1 MEDLPNIR
9 WLDTV
14 AVLPDEGHSKE
25 TSLYS
30 SRYIGV
36 QYIMVD
42 NNGYCSWKAFAPKS
56 KDSTGRK
63 RYVGTYRSERDAALA
78 HDCYAR
84 EIGCTT
90 LNFRDEFIYEEEAE
104 KLRLSSSS
112 SISSCSVASLSS
124 CDHDSIT
131 PQQNHDDPSGGGG
144 GGDNNSKLQNEEN
157 CPSLQQ
163 EVSPTTINEIPTQIN
178 EPVEVTTRK
187 QRSYTGSSTSEE
199 PIKSSKAQISKYRGV
214 VWMKRGAPWK
224 AQCAIKK
231 VVQSLGTPYIGT
243 YNTEIEAAVAYD
255 EIIRKHGRSKDE
267 KYLNFP
273 EQDNNDEKLPLSETN
288 RNRKGPI
295 VKKQETKRKRK
306 VEERIS
312 SEKRSRNGSKDK
324 PAARDDDI
332 TNKNNNKEACLSG
345 LAVGNRIA
353 FDFGNDIYFGCI
365 EECDTNNKVN
375 AEWNWNVGFDDG
387 ERYKFDYK
395 DMLSS
400 VTLYDKLKKK
410 EMNSLHSEENNSNII
425 KSNNNNNKE
434 VCLSGLAVGDRIAFD
449 FGNGIYFGCIEECD
463 TNNKVNAEWNWNV
476 SFDDGERYKF
486 DYKDM
491 SSALTLY
498 EELKMKEMKDPG
510 REKKVRKIKDD
521 FIIQKNYVLSTIP
534 KEVKNHFL
542 QVGFALWQK
551 RYLPVLFLGPYDV
564 PPGIIRD
571 EWLAAFEKV
580 SFDVQICI

>member
-36 QYIMVD
+36 QYTMVD

-144 GGDNNSKLQNEEN
+144 GDDNNSKLQNEEN

-187 QRSYTGSSTSEE
+187 QRSYTGSSEE

-255 EIIRKHGRSKDE
+255 EIIRKHGRRKDE

-332 TNKNNNKEACLSG
+332 TNKNNNKE
-345 LAVGNRIA
+345 
-353 FDFGNDIYFGCI
+353 
-365 EECDTNNKVN
+365 
-375 AEWNWNVGFDDG
+375 
-387 ERYKFDYK
+387 
-395 DMLSS
+395 
-400 VTLYDKLKKK
+400 
-410 EMNSLHSEENNSNII
+410 
-425 KSNNNNNKE
+425 

-498 EELKMKEMKDPG
+498 EELKIKEMKDPG
-510 REKKVRKIKDD
+510 RKKKVRKIKDD

-534 KEVKNHFL
+534 TEVKNHFL

-580 SFDVQICI
+580 SFDVQIYIYKNIMTCFVC

>member
-42 NNGYCSWKAFAPKS
+42 NGYCSWKAFAPKS
-56 KDSTGRK
+56 KDDTGRK

-144 GGDNNSKLQNEEN
+144 DNNSKLQNEEN

-199 PIKSSKAQISKYRGV
+199 PIKASKAQISKYRGV

-273 EQDNNDEKLPLSETN
+273 EQDNNDEKLPLSDMN

-295 VKKQETKRKRK
+295 VEKQETKRKRK

-324 PAARDDDI
+324 PAARDDGI
-332 TNKNNNKEACLSG
+332 TNKNNNKEVCLSG

-510 REKKVRKIKDD
+510 RKKKVRKIKDD

-551 RYLPVLFLGPYDV
+551 KYLPVLFLGPYDV

-580 SFDVQICI
+580 SFDVQIYIRIL